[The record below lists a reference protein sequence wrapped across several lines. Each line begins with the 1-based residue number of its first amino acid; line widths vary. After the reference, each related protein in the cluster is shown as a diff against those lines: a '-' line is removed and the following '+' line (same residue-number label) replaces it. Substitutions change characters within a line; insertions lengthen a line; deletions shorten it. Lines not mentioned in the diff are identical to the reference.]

1 MNLYILLK
9 ALHSVSQNVTEIKI
23 SKQLVFLKNKKVY
36 IIRLYKSLLTVEV
49 QFSIKYENMKFSEFK
64 NIEILLESSS
74 RKEIISTIFQDTDE
88 III

>member
-49 QFSIKYENMKFSEFK
+49 QFSIK
-64 NIEILLESSS
+64 
-74 RKEIISTIFQDTDE
+74 D
-88 III
+88 